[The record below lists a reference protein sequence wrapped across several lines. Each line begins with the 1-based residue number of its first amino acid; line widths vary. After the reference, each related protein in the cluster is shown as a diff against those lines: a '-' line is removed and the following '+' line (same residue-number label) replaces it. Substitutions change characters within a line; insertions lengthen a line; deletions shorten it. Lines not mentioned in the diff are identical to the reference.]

1 MLGQYLSWGEF
12 YTIIIIILFYLLW
25 LVTESLVAK
34 HHMFCQKEITEEKST
49 GKKLGSSVK
58 ILFTGG
64 VLQFGSLISVN
75 NWAALGLWKQLFNNK
90 KAHVGLKA
98 LQVKCE
104 NTNTPWSGC
113 EELSIPLPL
122 YIFPKLWCSEGQKE
136 GREDRSNDHYFNH
149 TCWTLKTMKVTE
161 WQGTCIS
168 LSWWGVGR
176 GKGICKWGRS
186 APAWRTTTNKKTQVF
201 FSLPRA
207 FLFLSASTV
216 CPLSG
221 YRLLVNSDT
230 TSWPQSKF
238 RF

>member
-1 MLGQYLSWGEF
+1 MIGQYLSWGEF

-58 ILFTGG
+58 ILFTG

-104 NTNTPWSGC
+104 NTKTPWSGC

-122 YIFPKLWCSEGQKE
+122 CIFPKLWCSEGQKE
-136 GREDRSNDHYFNH
+136 GREDRSNDHSSALFQSYMLNFKVHESSWMTGDLYFSS
-149 TCWTLKTMKVTE
+149 MMGG
-161 WQGTCIS
+161 WQGEGNNANEEDQLQLGELQPTRKRKS
-168 LSWWGVGR
+168 
-176 GKGICKWGRS
+176 
-186 APAWRTTTNKKTQVF
+186 F
-201 FSLPRA
+201 FPSPEP
-207 FLFLSASTV
+207 FCS
-216 CPLSG
+216 
-221 YRLLVNSDT
+221 YRLLLFAPSLGTDF
-230 TSWPQSKF
+230 W
-238 RF
+238 